1 MNRSVST
8 INRFPPIRNIPLSRR
23 FLRMESRQ
31 RSSLLLIIKKQ
42 SEIPP
47 TMKSHPSEH
56 RRSSDSQSFAAFH
69 RVNICATV
77 EIARVATIE
86 EVQET
91 WVRIRSQVS
100 IGTVTRES
108 YFLAPCSQVDNI
120 DRIAIRDNDLY
131 FRGRRS
137 YFCAGLPLH

>member
-1 MNRSVST
+1 MMNRSVST

-56 RRSSDSQSFAAFH
+56 RRSSDLQSFAAFH

-77 EIARVATIE
+77 EIARG
-86 EVQET
+86 
-91 WVRIRSQVS
+91 SD
-100 IGTVTRES
+100 
-108 YFLAPCSQVDNI
+108 Y
-120 DRIAIRDNDLY
+120 
-131 FRGRRS
+131 RRS
-137 YFCAGLPLH
+137 PRDMGANSIAGFHRNCHARIVLPSTVFSGSIILIV